1 MSECKM
7 PLADKALTLRA
18 AGLNWGRGE
27 AKRLQAICLLGQQG
41 GVVNFPP
48 SPQATDLTICQQNH
62 RGLTLSI

>member
-18 AGLNWGRGE
+18 AGLNWG
-27 AKRLQAICLLGQQG
+27 QQG

-48 SPQATDLTICQQNH
+48 GPQATDLTICQQNH